1 MPLFI
6 LPSVSHAAGR
16 AAWRLASRRGACWM
30 LAMAAVITVPNV
42 AQAEV
47 RPEVAEGL
55 MRLSGAWG
63 QLGAVS
69 PTVQSYLLAALN
81 TDPRGESAK
90 RQDVLPVSQALQKAF
105 APDRLRQSAIQAVSR
120 QLSPADAQSLKD
132 WYASDL
138 GQKVSVIEAQGSE
151 GGVEPGARL
160 REGAAQLASLS
171 PERRALLADVL
182 AATHV
187 VELQTEV
194 LIQSLQ
200 AIHPGTSAF
209 MPKAAKVSPK
219 ELLSRLEGQRKE
231 LQQGFQQAG
240 MSLASGYYAALSDDE
255 LRAYRGLL
263 MSPAGER
270 LQALQGVAITQ
281 SLREAVDEATR
292 QMSVNA
298 LNR

>member
-1 MPLFI
+1 M
-6 LPSVSHAAGR
+6 
-16 AAWRLASRRGACWM
+16 
-30 LAMAAVITVPNV
+30 AMPNV
-42 AQAEV
+42 AQAQV
-47 RPEVAEGL
+47 RPDVAEGL
-55 MRLSGAWG
+55 MRWSGAWG

-69 PTVQSYLLAALN
+69 PTVQSYLLAARN
-81 TDPRGESAK
+81 ADPRGESAR

-132 WYASDL
+132 WYASEL

-151 GGVEPGARL
+151 GGVEPGDRL
-160 REGAAQLASLS
+160 REGAAQLARLS

-187 VELQTEV
+187 VDLQTEV

-200 AIHPGTSAF
+200 AIHPGTSGF
-209 MPKAAKVSPK
+209 MPRAAKVSPK
-219 ELLSRLEGQRKE
+219 ELRSRLEGQRNE

-240 MSLASGYYAALSDDE
+240 MSLASGYYAALSDE
-255 LRAYRGLL
+255 QLEAYRRFL

-270 LQALQGVAITQ
+270 LQALQGAAMTQ
-281 SLREAVDEATR
+281 ALREAVEEASR
-292 QMSVNA
+292 QMSANA
-298 LNR
+298 LSR

>member
-1 MPLFI
+1 MKPLFI
-6 LPSVSHAAGR
+6 LPFLWRV
-16 AAWRLASRRGACWM
+16 AWSLG
-30 LAMAAVITVPNV
+30 LVAVIAVPNV
-42 AQAEV
+42 AQAQV

-81 TDPRGESAK
+81 TDPRGESAR

-105 APDRLRQSAIQAVSR
+105 APDRLRQSAIQVLAR

-138 GQKVSVIEAQGSE
+138 GQKVSGVEAQGSD

-160 REGAAQLASLS
+160 REGAAQLARLS

-187 VELQTEV
+187 VELQAEV

-200 AIHPGTSAF
+200 AIHPGTSGF

-219 ELLSRLEGQRKE
+219 DLRSRLEGQRKE
-231 LQQGFQQAG
+231 LQQGFQEAG
-240 MSLASGYYAALSDDE
+240 MSLASGYYVSMSDE
-255 LRAYRGLL
+255 QLQAYRGFL

-270 LQALQGVAITQ
+270 LQALQGAAMTQ
-281 SLREAVDEATR
+281 ALREAVEEASR
-292 QMSVNA
+292 QMPAAA